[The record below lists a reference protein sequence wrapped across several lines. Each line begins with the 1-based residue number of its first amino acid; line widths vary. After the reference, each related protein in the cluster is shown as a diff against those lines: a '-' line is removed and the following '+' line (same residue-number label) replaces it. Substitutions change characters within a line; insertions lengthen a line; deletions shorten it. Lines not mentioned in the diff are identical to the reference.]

1 VRSLNPGSAAAAR
14 GSRLAAVAA
23 SQPEAVVSA
32 ADLGAPFGKSADW
45 IRARTGI
52 DSLRRLG
59 PDEQLLPHAADAS
72 AKALAQLA
80 LTPDAVDLFITA
92 SCSVNMSPT
101 IDFAAG
107 LASELGLDCARMELN
122 AACAGFSYA
131 LGIADAQIRSGMA
144 QTVLIAAAE
153 QMSTLID
160 PSELGTSILFADGAG
175 AAVVVPA
182 DRPEIGPTAW
192 GSTGDTAD
200 VLVMDA
206 EGYLRMKGSDVFRWA
221 VATAPQVALEAC
233 ERAGLHPEDIDV
245 FVPHQANLRIDDAVA
260 QRLGLRED
268 VVIAT
273 DVTESGNTSAASIPI
288 ALSKLRERGAYYS
301 GARALLVGFGA
312 GLTYSGQVVVLP

>member
-1 VRSLNPGSAAAAR
+1 VPR

-23 SQPEAVVSA
+23 SQPEAA
-32 ADLGAPFGKSADW
+32 ITADALGGPFAKSGDW
-45 IRARTGI
+45 VRARTGI
-52 DSLRRLG
+52 GSLRRLG
-59 PDEQLLPHAADAS
+59 RDEQLLPHAADAS
-72 AKALAQLA
+72 AKALAQVA

-92 SCSVNMSPT
+92 SCSVNTAPT
-101 IDFAAG
+101 VAFADA
-107 LASELGLDCARMELN
+107 LAEELGLTCARMELN

-131 LGIADAQIRSGMA
+131 LGVADAQIRAGMA

-153 QMSTLID
+153 QMSRLID
-160 PSELGTSILFADGAG
+160 SGDLGTSILFGDGAG
-175 AAVVVPA
+175 AAVVASA
-182 DRPEIGPTAW
+182 DTAEIGPTAW
-192 GSTGDTAD
+192 GSSGDVD
-200 VLVMDA
+200 GVLTMDT

-221 VATAPQVALEAC
+221 LETAPPVALDAC
-233 ERAGLHPEDIDV
+233 ARAGLRPDQIDV
-245 FVPHQANLRIDDAVA
+245 FVPHQANLRIVDAVA

-268 VVIAT
+268 VIIAA